1 VATCEILDGGSIGR
15 SCARFSTGFLP
26 TRSGRR
32 GKTVLL
38 TSREWKMASDDGV
51 TRAELGIDEGDL
63 QCFSGNGNGTY
74 GNGGPRQS
82 FCDGCVIVFD

>member
-1 VATCEILDGGSIGR
+1 
-15 SCARFSTGFLP
+15 
-26 TRSGRR
+26 
-32 GKTVLL
+32 
-38 TSREWKMASDDGV
+38 MASDDGV

-74 GNGGPRQS
+74 GDGGPRQS